1 MVREHLQ
8 ELPMSDNPYA
18 SPTTAPS
25 IPAAAGTM
33 RIRRIG
39 VLQLAKIMAITYA
52 LISAIVVVPM
62 MLFLMLAGSSN
73 SGAGVGILGLL
84 FAPILY
90 GIAGF
95 IGRAV
100 GAFVY
105 NIVAGWFGGMEVDLV
120 KA

>member
-1 MVREHLQ
+1 MVQEHLQ
-8 ELPMSDNPYA
+8 EYPMSDNPYA
-18 SPTTAPS
+18 SPTTAPTV
-25 IPAAAGTM
+25 PVAAGTM

-39 VLQLAKIMAITYA
+39 VLQMAKVMAITYA
-52 LISAIVVVPM
+52 LISVIVVVPM
-62 MLFLMLAGSSN
+62 MLFMMVAGGGN
-73 SGAGVGILGLL
+73 GAGVSAIAML

-95 IGRAV
+95 IGGAV

-105 NIVAGWFGGMEVDLV
+105 NLVAGWVGGMEIELV